1 MVNVALKHN
10 VSITYIILVS
20 LEKFKYS
27 IINICNNKNK
37 PEVVFK
43 METKMKGMIFGL
55 ILILFGVSL
64 IPIVFTAL
72 ATANWTLAVGT
83 SSYDLAWVGYIVGLL
98 FALAL
103 VGVGVA
109 VLIQGFK
116 K

>member
-1 MVNVALKHN
+1 MLFLLRGKTMESKLK
-10 VSITYIILVS
+10 S
-20 LEKFKYS
+20 
-27 IINICNNKNK
+27 
-37 PEVVFK
+37 
-43 METKMKGMIFGL
+43 MIFGL

-72 ATANWTLAVGT
+72 ANANWTLATGVYNANAT
-83 SSYDLAWVGYIVGLL
+83 LSTYVSYDLSWIGYIVGLL